1 MFSTIFTR
9 AMQSDNK
16 NDIKF
21 RQIWESARDGMR
33 LTDEKGIIHDVN
45 PAFCDLIQLPRERL
59 VGKPLSVIYKNDQE
73 RILRKHCE
81 RFKSRTISPYILNK
95 YILHNGEIR
104 WFEVYNTYI
113 KIPGEPE
120 LVLAVFRDKTDLI
133 ETIEALKENEERLNI
148 AVKGAN
154 IGLWDQDFRTQ
165 TVIRNKIWAEMLGY
179 NPAEIG
185 EGLIDY
191 ETRIHPDDREEVLK
205 LLDAHKKGETD
216 NFRVVHRLRCAD
228 GSWKWILNVGQIVER
243 DKDGKPLRAAGIHF
257 DIDAQKRAEES
268 LKASETLFHSVWEH
282 SNDGMRLT
290 DEKGMMIKVNNA
302 FCEIVG
308 KKRSELEGQLLGVIY
323 APHEQQRIVNG
334 YKENVAQKKIKPYIE
349 RPYILWD
356 GTQKWFGVSIA
367 FIHNSL
373 VLSVFRDITERVKDH
388 ESLRQMVQQK
398 EILMK
403 ELQHR
408 VKNNLNIISNIIFLE
423 MRQVKDPDVRN
434 IFINIRNRIQSMVTI
449 YDQFNLSEDMEMIL
463 LDKYLKTLG
472 DCILEI
478 LTSYSGRI
486 VLNATIEPIALDT
499 NRAVSV
505 GLILN
510 EVITNAVKYAYTSD
524 EKGEI
529 DLTVYSDGEE
539 IIFKVKDY
547 GKGLPP
553 DFSFE
558 NLKGM
563 GLLLITNLAK
573 QLQGTVNMKRDNGT
587 TFILRFPK

>member
-1 MFSTIFTR
+1 
-9 AMQSDNK
+9 MQSDNK

-243 DKDGKPLRAAGIHF
+243 DKDGKPLRAAGIHL

-268 LKASETLFHSVWEH
+268 LKASEALFHSVWEH

-367 FIHNSL
+367 FIYNSL

-486 VLNATIEPIALDT
+486 VLNASIEPIALDT

-558 NLKGM
+558 NSKGM

>member
-1 MFSTIFTR
+1 
-9 AMQSDNK
+9 MQSDNK

-120 LVLAVFRDKTDLI
+120 LVLAVFRDKTELI
-133 ETIEALKENEERLNI
+133 ETIEAFKENEERLNI

-179 NPAEIG
+179 NLAEIG
-185 EGLIDY
+185 DRLIDY
-191 ETRIHPDDREEVLK
+191 ETLIHPDDREEVLK
-205 LLDAHKKGETD
+205 LLDAHEKGETD

-268 LKASETLFHSVWEH
+268 LKASEALFHSVWEH

-323 APHEQQRIVNG
+323 APHEQQRIVIR

-486 VLNATIEPIALDT
+486 VLNASIEPIALDT